1 MCVVG
6 AIIGAGALGAIG
18 TSVAGHEAASATRDS
33 TNAAIN
39 QQNQALAQQAQLSA
53 PYRALGQ
60 QAIPQLQA
68 LLGLGGANPQAALAA
83 TPGYQF
89 DLSQGLQGVTNQASR
104 MGMGLSGNTLEGL
117 QKFGTGLA
125 DKTYQQAVGNIFDV
139 TRLGQNAAAGQATNV
154 GQAGTNISNALI
166 GQGQTSAGI
175 DANTLAGITKA
186 LGGVGNNL
194 VLNNTLAGL
203 GGGFNP
209 NMDYGT
215 GATAGLF
222 ADQGLNQIAPIQG
235 LGVA

>member
-1 MCVVG
+1 M
-6 AIIGAGALGAIG
+6 
-18 TSVAGHEAASATRDS
+18 
-33 TNAAIN
+33 
-39 QQNQALAQQAQLSA
+39 
-53 PYRALGQ
+53 
-60 QAIPQLQA
+60 
-68 LLGLGGANPQAALAA
+68 GL
-83 TPGYQF
+83 
-89 DLSQGLQGVTNQASR
+89 
-104 MGMGLSGNTLEGL
+104 GLSGNTLEGL

-125 DKTYQQAVGNIFDV
+125 DQTYQQAIGNLMGVVD
-139 TRLGQNAAAGQATNV
+139 TGQAAAAGQAANV
-154 GQAGTNISNALI
+154 GQGASNISNALI
-166 GQGQTSAGI
+166 GQGQTMAGI
-175 DANTLAGITKA
+175 DANTIAGITKS